1 MNAGNLIK
9 IIMAKLILIEQH
21 SGQRRQLSEEIKRL
35 EHEGYVLSGKFEAGV
50 NFANWQSLFEHANA
64 RGLFEDKQII
74 VCESAELLGEFPEKL
89 IDSIEAPDDKN
100 SSSVIIAAFANALKP
115 DEPEDKEDKEDKE
128 EGEDKPK
135 AKAKAK
141 GKNKNLNL
149 FKLDK
154 VKVLKGEAE
163 VPPWKRKDWL
173 LDLARE
179 KNIKLAPDAAALL
192 GEFID
197 SQEELRAVLY
207 NLGGY
212 AEIKKLKNGVDV
224 NLVRALSFDEGS
236 RALLTF
242 LDGVCQ
248 AKYKDV
254 ANSLKYLKQDIL
266 LPVLT
271 GLCNRLRPAVYIA
284 AFKQNSDKALAA
296 IGQKNLNAY
305 AVKMAREAL
314 RNYGDKALKIF
325 LLKAIKLSYD
335 EKGSDAT
342 GWPGFEVILWEL
354 IMSKR

>member
-1 MNAGNLIK
+1 
-9 IIMAKLILIEQH
+9 MAKLILIEQH
-21 SGQRRQLSEEIKRL
+21 LGQRRQLSEEIKNL

-74 VCESAELLGEFPEKL
+74 VCESAELLGEFPERL
-89 IDSIEAPDDKN
+89 IESIDAPDDKN
-100 SSSVIIAAFANALKP
+100 ASSVIIAAFANALKS
-115 DEPEDKEDKEDKE
+115 DEPEDE
-128 EGEDKPK
+128 ESESEDKPK
-135 AKAKAK
+135 AKSKTKAK
-141 GKNKNLNL
+141 GKGKNINL

-173 LDLARE
+173 LGLARE

-212 AEIKKLKNGVDV
+212 AEIKKLKSGVDV

-254 ANSLKYLKQDIL
+254 ANSLKYLRQDIL

-314 RNYGDKALKIF
+314 RNYGERALKIF

-335 EKGSDAT
+335 EKGNDAT
-342 GWPGFEVILWEL
+342 GWPGFEVILCEL

>member
-1 MNAGNLIK
+1 
-9 IIMAKLILIEQH
+9 MAKLILIEQH

-74 VCESAELLGEFPEKL
+74 VCESAELLGDFPEKL
-89 IDSIEAPDDKN
+89 IESIDKPDDKN

-115 DEPEDKEDKEDKE
+115 DEPEDE
-128 EGEDKPK
+128 ESESEDKPK
-135 AKAKAK
+135 AKSKTKAK
-141 GKNKNLNL
+141 GKGKNINL

-173 LDLARE
+173 LGLARE

-212 AEIKKLKNGVDV
+212 AEIKKLKSGVDV

-254 ANSLKYLKQDIL
+254 ANSLKYLRQDIL

-314 RNYGDKALKIF
+314 RNYGERALKIF

-335 EKGSDAT
+335 EKGNDAT